1 MSDLRAL
8 LAFAAPYRVALAFSG
23 LLMLFESAA
32 ALFVPWAGG
41 LLAEAMLRPADLAP
55 AGLALPG
62 VGIVLFGMLGL
73 FALQALLKFGNTYIL
88 GNAAD
93 KIVSDLK
100 IRLYDHLQ
108 ALPLGYYHERRLG
121 DTLALLTNDV
131 YVLSGFISG
140 TALALVPLLFTAG
153 GAVILMFRIRPTLAL
168 LAVFLIPLFY
178 LLMKVFGRRMR
189 PLAEQLQQEQAT
201 AIAIAQENLGML
213 PAIKTFTREQQES
226 TRYRAQ
232 IDRIFRLNVKQRG
245 IYAALEPLAQLIAAV
260 GIVLVLALASTD
272 LSEGRLA
279 PAQLVSFL
287 LYAALLMR
295 PVAGLAD
302 VYGQTQMARGAF
314 ARLRQA
320 MEEPPEPAGH
330 VGIPLA
336 VVKGDIEF
344 RGVSFGYGRRPA
356 ALERVDLHIAAG
368 ETIAIVGPNGAGK
381 STLGHLLMRLHE
393 PSAGQILIDGID
405 TASVSLASLRRQIGV
420 VPQHVLL
427 FNATVRDNIA
437 YGRPEPGQAEIE
449 AAAAAARAHDFIAS
463 LPQGYDTLIGD
474 RGVRLSG
481 GQQQRLALAR
491 ALLKDP
497 PILILD
503 EATAMF
509 DPQGEAEFLQACR
522 DALKRRTVLLIT
534 HRPAS
539 LAAADRIVRMERG
552 RIIEM
557 RRSEPA
563 YVEG

>member
-8 LAFAAPYRVALAFSG
+8 LGFAAPHRAALALSA
-23 LLMLFESAA
+23 LLMLLESAA
-32 ALFVPWAGG
+32 ALLVPWGGG
-41 LLAEAMLRPADLAP
+41 LLTEAMLRPAGATSVGQ
-55 AGLALPG
+55 ATAG
-62 VGIVLFGMLGL
+62 VGIVLSGMLGL

-108 ALPLGYYHERRLG
+108 ALPLAYYQQRRLG

-131 YVLSGFISG
+131 YVLTGFISG
-140 TALALVPLLFTAG
+140 TALALLPLLVTAG
-153 GAVILMFRIRPTLAL
+153 GAVIFMFRIRPSLAL
-168 LAVFLIPLFY
+168 LAVILIPLFY
-178 LLMKVFGRRMR
+178 LLMKLFGRRMR
-189 PLAEQLQQEQAT
+189 PLAAQLQEEYAG

-213 PAIKTFTREQQES
+213 PAIKTFTREPQES
-226 TRYRAQ
+226 ARYRAQ

-245 IYAALEPLAQLIAAV
+245 LYAALEPLAQLIAAA

-272 LSEGRLA
+272 VAEGRLA

-287 LYAALLMR
+287 LYAVLLTR

-302 VYGQTQMARGAF
+302 VYGQTQMARGAI
-314 ARLRQA
+314 ARLRLA
-320 MEEPPEPAGH
+320 MEEPPEPAAH
-330 VGIPLA
+330 VGIALA
-336 VVKGDIEF
+336 EVKGDIEF
-344 RGVSFGYGRRPA
+344 RGVRFGYAGRPA
-356 ALERVDLHIAAG
+356 ALENVDLRIAAG
-368 ETIAIVGPNGAGK
+368 ETVAIVGPNGAGK

-393 PSAGQILIDGID
+393 VSGGQILIDGID
-405 TASVSLASLRRQIGV
+405 IATVSLDSLRRQIGV

-427 FNATVRDNIA
+427 YNASVRDNIA

-449 AAAAAARAHDFIAS
+449 AAAAAARADEFIAK
-463 LPQGYDTLIGD
+463 LPRGYDTLIGD

-509 DPQGEAEFLQACR
+509 DPQGEAEFLHGFR

-539 LAAADRIVRMERG
+539 LAAAGRIVRMEQG
-552 RIIEM
+552 RIVG
-557 RRSEPA
+557 S
-563 YVEG
+563 

>member
-1 MSDLRAL
+1 MIDLRAL
-8 LAFAAPYRVALAFSG
+8 LVFAAPHRMALALSA
-23 LLMLFESAA
+23 LLMLCESAA
-32 ALFVPWAGG
+32 ALLVPWAGG
-41 LLAEAMLRPADLAP
+41 LLAEAMLQPAGLARADLAP
-55 AGLALPG
+55 AA
-62 VGIVLFGMLGL
+62 VGIVLTGMLTL

-88 GNAAD
+88 GNASD
-93 KIVSDLK
+93 KIVADLK

-140 TALALVPLLFTAG
+140 TALALVPLLVTAG
-153 GAVILMFRIRPTLAL
+153 GAVILMFRIRPSLAL
-168 LAVFLIPLFY
+168 LAVILIPLFY
-178 LLMKVFGRRMR
+178 LLMKIFGRRMR
-189 PLAEQLQQEQAT
+189 PLAAQLQQEHAT

-232 IDRIFRLNVKQRG
+232 IDRIFSLNVAQRRL
-245 IYAALEPLAQLIAAV
+245 YAALEPLAQLIAAV

-272 LSEGRLA
+272 LADGKLA

-287 LYAALLMR
+287 LYAALLTR

-302 VYGQTQMARGAF
+302 VYGQTQMARGAS
-314 ARLRQA
+314 ARLREA
-320 MEEPPEPAGH
+320 MEEPPEPAAH
-330 VGIPLA
+330 VGIPLEA
-336 VVKGDIEF
+336 VKGDIEF
-344 RGVSFGYGRRPA
+344 RGVNFGYGGRPA
-356 ALERVDLHIAAG
+356 ALEKVDLHIAAG
-368 ETIAIVGPNGAGK
+368 ETVAIIGPNGAGK
-381 STLGHLLMRLHE
+381 STLAHLLMRLHE
-393 PSAGQILIDGID
+393 PSAGKILIDGID
-405 TASVSLASLRRQIGV
+405 IATVSLASLRRQIGV

-481 GQQQRLALAR
+481 GQQQRVALAR

-509 DPQGEAEFLQACR
+509 DPQGEAEFLQACGDVFR
-522 DALKRRTVLLIT
+522 RRTVLLIT

-539 LAAADRIVRMERG
+539 LAAADRIVRLEQG
-552 RIIEM
+552 RI
-557 RRSEPA
+557 
-563 YVEG
+563 VES